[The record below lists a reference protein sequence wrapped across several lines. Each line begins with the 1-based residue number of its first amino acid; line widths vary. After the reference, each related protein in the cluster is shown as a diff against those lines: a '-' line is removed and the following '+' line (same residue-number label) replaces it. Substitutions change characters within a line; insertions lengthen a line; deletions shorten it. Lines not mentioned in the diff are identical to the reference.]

1 MTAKP
6 LIANLGTN
14 KVEELGSGVS
24 LYGGTPIGGI
34 VIWSGAVGSPP
45 DGFILC
51 DGTAISR
58 TDFATLFSIIS
69 TTFGSGNGSTTF
81 NIPNLRDRFIVGA
94 GSGYSLNATGGSA
107 NATLVSH
114 SHTINNHN
122 HTFSDSFSGTVSNTN
137 LSHNH
142 SYSSA
147 NHPTGSGPEQNQSGG
162 PEDRTTFNVGKTTGS
177 ALGNHNHTFSGSVS
191 GTTGNPSDTGT
202 NTQGSSATD
211 ANLPPYIALAYI
223 IRTV

>member
-6 LIANLGTN
+6 LIANHGTN
-14 KVEELGSGVS
+14 QVEELGSGVS

-58 TDFATLFSIIS
+58 TDFATLFTIVG
-69 TTFGSGNGSTTF
+69 TTFGTGNGSSTF

-94 GSGYSLNATGGSA
+94 GDGYNLNATGGSSTT
-107 NATLVSH
+107 TLGTTNLP
-114 SHTINNHN
+114 SHTHQL
-122 HTFSDSFSGTVSNTN
+122 GGNTGSQN
-137 LSHNH
+137 LTHNH
-142 SYSSA
+142 SYVG
-147 NHPTGSGPEQNQSGG
+147 HTYPGSGPEQNQSGG
-162 PEDRTTFNVGKTTGS
+162 PEDRTSFNVAKTTDNNS
-177 ALGNHNHTFSGSVS
+177 GNLDHSHTLPAN
-191 GTTGNPSDTGT
+191 TGNQGGT
-202 NTQGSSATD
+202 MGQSFDNK
-211 ANLPPYIALAYI
+211 PPYIALAYI